1 MLPNMTGLALEA
13 HKAAPTA
20 EFYTLNKREVR
31 ALKKERINEIYS
43 QHTPKAGN
51 GDMFRIANN
60 RKADPRAV
68 EDHSWCDGLQL
79 WAWAKD
85 HELDLLRKPWWQEDW
100 VALRNRYD
108 PQFTSPE
115 WVKRLPRLLSD
126 AGRAAG
132 ARKLSVGDYAGY
144 PSGPDN
150 RRPAWPH
157 FEENVTWVRD
167 EIRRGWGLY
176 VNGAQRYAVLD
187 AQDIVYYYEG
197 PRDEEH
203 KVKEDHPG
211 DQLQFYEGPKGEEHA
226 VRVEFSYGP
235 IQFYEGPKGEE
246 RLVKYRGPGGIVI
259 LYEGRKREEHKVK
272 IELPSGQLQF
282 YEGPQH
288 EERLVRSR
296 NPDGVLIFYEGPKDE
311 EAKVKVELPSGQV
324 HLYEGPKGEERLVRI
339 VNQEGHV
346 VFYEGPR
353 DEEHKV
359 RVAAPGGVSVFY
371 EGPKNE
377 EHMVRVS
384 LLNGHVI
391 FYEGPQGEERVA
403 LAKTVAAAAAA
414 AAAAADAQ
422 LGAQHSALNLTAK
435 D

>member
-1 MLPNMTGLALEA
+1 MLPNLTGLALEA

-20 EFYTLNKREVR
+20 EFYTLNKREVS
-31 ALKKERINEIYS
+31 ALKKEEIYEIYS
-43 QHTPKAGN
+43 QHTPQARN
-51 GDMFRIANN
+51 GHMFRIANN
-60 RKADPRAV
+60 RKADPGAMK
-68 EDHSWCDGLQL
+68 DYSWCDGLQL

-167 EIRRGWGLY
+167 EPSRGWGLY

-187 AQDIVYYYEG
+187 AQDVVYYYEG

-203 KVKEDHPG
+203 KVKVDVPG
-211 DQLQFYEGPKGEEHA
+211 DQ
-226 VRVEFSYGP
+226 

-246 RLVKYRGPGGIVI
+246 RAVRVEFSYGTIQWYEGPRGEERLVKSRGPDGLVI
-259 LYEGRKREEHKVK
+259 FFEGPKREEHKVK
-272 IELPSGQLQF
+272 IEMPDGQLQF
-282 YEGPQH
+282 YEGPKH
-288 EERLVRSR
+288 EERLVLTR
-296 NPDGVLIFYEGPKDE
+296 NPDGVVIFYEGPKGEERIVKSRAANGHVIFYEGPRNDEHRVRVDTPGGGSVFYEGPKDE
-311 EAKVKVELPSGQV
+311 E
-324 HLYEGPKGEERLVRI
+324 
-339 VNQEGHV
+339 
-346 VFYEGPR
+346 
-353 DEEHKV
+353 
-359 RVAAPGGVSVFY
+359 
-371 EGPKNE
+371 
-377 EHMVRVS
+377 HMVRVT
-384 LLNGHVI
+384 LLNGQDI

-403 LAKTVAAAAAA
+403 LARTA

-422 LGAQHSALNLTAK
+422 LGA
-435 D
+435 